1 MNDQEQQEVNA
12 RLNDRA
18 TRPDAPIT
26 ADMYEELRFTLE
38 EAEQELEKY
47 RQRVR
52 QLFRIAIDQS
62 AEIASER
69 HKRQSAEAKLEQREL
84 ELKRSRRAKRVSGIF
99 RNIPDGQRAVRELN
113 RQLSKERNR
122 SRKAEKER
130 RTAKQ
135 KLRRVSRAL
144 NNLRRNE

>member
-1 MNDQEQQEVNA
+1 MNNQKQQKGSNRYDEV
-12 RLNDRA
+12 LS
-18 TRPDAPIT
+18 DASVT
-26 ADMYEELRFTLE
+26 ADMYMELKSALE
-38 EAEQELEKY
+38 ETERELEKY

-69 HKRQSAEAKLEQREL
+69 HKRQNAETKLEQREL
-84 ELKRSRRAKRVSGIF
+84 ELKSTRRTRRVSAIF
-99 RNIPDGQRAVRELN
+99 RSPPINQRVVKELN
-113 RQLSKERNR
+113 RQISNERDR

-130 RTAKQ
+130 RETKQ

-144 NNLRRNE
+144 NNLRHNK